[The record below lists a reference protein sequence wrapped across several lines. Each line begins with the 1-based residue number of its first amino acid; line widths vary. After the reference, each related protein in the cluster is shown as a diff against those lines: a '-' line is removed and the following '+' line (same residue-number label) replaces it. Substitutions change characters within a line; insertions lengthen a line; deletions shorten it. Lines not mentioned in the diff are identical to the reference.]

1 MAFQVGPTYYRGLYI
16 VDGAFL
22 LKAATLLGAGDQAR
36 DGVAYELSHQR
47 ADGRIEVMHY
57 GYGYWKEN
65 GIVLWTCARHAML
78 TQDKDW
84 LEGQWPKLRRIAD
97 FINKLR
103 TDQAADPAL
112 EAGLFPRLKHT
123 PLDEGLMPHGMIDG
137 GIGDGVDFSNDYW
150 NLLGLRSFIEAARWL
165 GKTDEAAARQKDY
178 DDFMAV
184 FQKAAK
190 RDLTKDGHGNTYL
203 PILMG
208 EAGKK
213 QMPQRAQWSFC
224 HAVYPG
230 QLFRKEDALVA
241 GNLAMLEATELQGM
255 VFGTG
260 WDAAGLWPYFASF
273 YAYAWLWQGDGR
285 KAAQILYAFAN
296 HATPLLDW
304 REEQSLRGE
313 KFRKVGD
320 VPHNWAS
327 AEFIR
332 LTGQVQGHLG
342 HLA

>member
-1 MAFQVGPTYYRGLYI
+1 MP
-16 VDGAFL
+16 
-22 LKAATLLGAGDQAR
+22 
-36 DGVAYELSHQR
+36 
-47 ADGRIEVMHY
+47 
-57 GYGYWKEN
+57 
-65 GIVLWTCARHAML
+65 
-78 TQDKDW
+78 
-84 LEGQWPKLRRIAD
+84 
-97 FINKLR
+97 
-103 TDQAADPAL
+103 
-112 EAGLFPRLKHT
+112 
-123 PLDEGLMPHGMIDG
+123 EGLSSEKKLEQFLTDLARRREVSASTQNQALVLRWNTAGSSW
-137 GIGDGVDFSNDYW
+137 VDYSNDYW

-190 RDLTKDGHGNTYL
+190 RDLTKDGRGNPYL

-213 QMPQRAQWSFC
+213 QLPQRAQWSFC
-224 HAVYPG
+224 QAVYPG

-241 GNLAMLEATELQGM
+241 GNLAMLKTTEREGM

-260 WDAAGLWPYFASF
+260 WDAAGLWTYFASF
-273 YAYAWLWQGDGR
+273 YAHAWLWQGDGR

-296 HATPLLDW
+296 HATPVLDW

-320 VPHNWAS
+320 MPHNWAS

-332 LTGQVQGHLG
+332 LTVHLLALDRRDEL
-342 HLA
+342 HLFEGLPVEWTKSGMVTKLDGIATPFGKLTLELKTSADGKTAKLHIEPLADDSCRKIIVHLSGWASANKTATIKLNPNKPVDRAIPLKPGLI